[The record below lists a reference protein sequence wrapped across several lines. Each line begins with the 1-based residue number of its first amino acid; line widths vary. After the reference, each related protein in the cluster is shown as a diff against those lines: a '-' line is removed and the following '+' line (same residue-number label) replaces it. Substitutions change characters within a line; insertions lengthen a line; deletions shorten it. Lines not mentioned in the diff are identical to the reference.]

1 MAWTTPKTTWKTAE
15 LVTAADLNTYLRD
28 NLNCVG
34 GHLAWSTW
42 KPALSITSGT
52 TAPSLGNAGA
62 APVQSGTWMRVGTT
76 VSGLVHGSCQIRFG
90 TSGTAAGTGIYT
102 VSLPLTMSSSDAARQ
117 QVVGGGAIYDKS
129 GADTHHVILV
139 QHSSAVCKMKYTCTG
154 AAETWVTGAAP
165 FVWASSDQIHLR
177 FLYEV
182 R

>member
-34 GHLAWSTW
+34 SHLDFSTW
-42 KPALSITSGT
+42 APALSITSGT
-52 TAPSLGNAGA
+52 TAPSLGNAASGKI
-62 APVQSGTWMRVGTT
+62 QSGSWMRLGTT

-102 VSLPLTMSSSDAARQ
+102 ISLPLAMSSSDTARQ
-117 QVVGGGAIYDKS
+117 ETVGFGAVYDVS
-129 GADTHHVILV
+129 GADTHQVVAV
-139 QHSSAVCKMKYTCTG
+139 QHSSAVCKLKYTSTA
-154 AAETWVTGAAP
+154 AAENWVTGAAP
-165 FVWASSDQIHLR
+165 WAWDVSDQIHLR
-177 FLYEV
+177 FCYEV